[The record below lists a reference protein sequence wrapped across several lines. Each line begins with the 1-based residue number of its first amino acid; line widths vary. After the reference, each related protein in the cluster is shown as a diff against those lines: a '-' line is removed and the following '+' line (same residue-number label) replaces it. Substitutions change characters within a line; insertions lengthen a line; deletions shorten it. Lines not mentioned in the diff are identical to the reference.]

1 MRMPSRAEPGPVQRS
16 GPISREMLSSKI
28 KDRILQLILE
38 GELQPGDRL
47 VETRIARELG
57 VSQSPVREAIRD
69 LVAVGFLEIEPYR
82 GARIR
87 RFTRQEFLD
96 DMEIRGELEAIA
108 AYRAATRITKSQ
120 IASLRSLIEEMHRM
134 GEAGDAHGQAM
145 ANTEFHRTVVDTA
158 GSDGLMRAW
167 AVLEPFARTYFTAMV
182 PGTDLVWLG
191 DRHSAIVEALESGN
205 GDAAA
210 SVMRDHAREARDLLS
225 DRGRDEQG
233 RETAGVRAAGG

>member
-1 MRMPSRAEPGPVQRS
+1 MRIPSPAGRVPVKT

-38 GELQPGDRL
+38 GELEPGDRL

-87 RFTRQEFLD
+87 QFTREEFLD

-108 AYRAATRITKSQ
+108 ARRAATCITDAQ
-120 IASLRSLIEEMHRM
+120 IVTLR
-134 GEAGDAHGQAM
+134 A
-145 ANTEFHRTVVDTA
+145 
-158 GSDGLMRAW
+158 
-167 AVLEPFARTYFTAMV
+167 
-182 PGTDLVWLG
+182 LV
-191 DRHSAIVEALESGN
+191 E
-205 GDAAA
+205 
-210 SVMRDHAREARDLLS
+210 
-225 DRGRDEQG
+225 
-233 RETAGVRAAGG
+233 

>member
-1 MRMPSRAEPGPVQRS
+1 MRDSTRSEPGPLPT

-38 GELQPGDRL
+38 GELQPGERL

-82 GARIR
+82 GAKIR
-87 RFTRQEFLD
+87 RFTREEFLD

-108 AYRAATRITKSQ
+108 ARRAASRIADAE
-120 IASLRSLIEEMHRM
+120 IATLRSLVAEMHRL

-145 ANTEFHRTVVDTA
+145 TNTEFHRMVVEAAD
-158 GSDGLMRAW
+158 SDGLMRAW
-167 AVLEPFARTYFTAMV
+167 SVLEPFARTYVTAMV

-191 DRHSAIVEALESGN
+191 DRHSTIVEALDA
-205 GDAAA
+205 GDADLAA
-210 SVMRDHAREARDLLS
+210 SVMRDHAREARDLLEDS
-225 DRGRDEQG
+225 DGEK
-233 RETAGVRAAGG
+233 AGLEPRAMRAAGG

>member
-1 MRMPSRAEPGPVQRS
+1 MTVQT

-38 GELQPGDRL
+38 GGLQPGDRL

-69 LVAVGFLEIEPYR
+69 LVAVGFLEIEPFR
-82 GARIR
+82 GARVR
-87 RFTRQEFLD
+87 RFTREEFLD

-108 AYRAATRITKSQ
+108 ARRAAARITAEQ
-120 IASLRSLIEEMHRM
+120 IATLRSLVGEMHRK

-145 ANTEFHRTVVDTA
+145 LNTEFHRTVMAAA

-167 AVLEPFARTYFTAMV
+167 AVLEPFARTYLTAMV
-182 PGTDLVWLG
+182 PGTDLIWLG
-191 DRHSAIVEALESGN
+191 DRHSAIVEALEA
-205 GDAAA
+205 GDVDLAA
-210 SVMRDHAREARDLLS
+210 SVIRQHAREARDLLGEEDDS
-225 DRGRDEQG
+225 RDGHESVG
-233 RETAGVRAAGG
+233 ARAASG

>member
-1 MRMPSRAEPGPVQRS
+1 MES

-47 VETRIARELG
+47 VETRIARDLG

-69 LVAVGFLEIEPYR
+69 LAAVGFLEIEPYR

-87 RFTRQEFLD
+87 QFTREEFLD

-108 AYRAATRITKSQ
+108 AQRAATRVTEAQ
-120 IASLRSLIEEMHRM
+120 IQKLRSLVEQMHDK

-145 ANTEFHRTVVDTA
+145 MNTEFHRTVVDAA
-158 GSDGLMRAW
+158 GSEGLMRAW
-167 AVLEPFARTYFTAMV
+167 AVLEPFARTYLTAMV

-191 DRHSAIVEALESGN
+191 DRHSAIVDALAV
-205 GDAAA
+205 GDADLAA
-210 SVMRDHAREARDLLS
+210 SVMRQHAGEARDLLG
-225 DRGRDEQG
+225 DAAHQE
-233 RETAGVRAAGG
+233 AGLEPAGARVSGV